1 MIPCLKLFKRYQWN
15 RRENP
20 ERDLNMHMFLFIIK
34 MSFLISEFICNL
46 VSGVNKMVLGELNN
60 IWKNKADS
68 YVTVYNIIDYRC
80 IKDLHRINLYNSYI
94 KHE

>member
-1 MIPCLKLFKRYQWN
+1 
-15 RRENP
+15 
-20 ERDLNMHMFLFIIK
+20 

-46 VSGVNKMVLGELNN
+46 VSGVNKMVLGKLKN

-68 YVTVYNIIDYRC
+68 HVTVYNIIDYRC
-80 IKDLHRINLYNSYI
+80 FKDLHKINLYNSYI